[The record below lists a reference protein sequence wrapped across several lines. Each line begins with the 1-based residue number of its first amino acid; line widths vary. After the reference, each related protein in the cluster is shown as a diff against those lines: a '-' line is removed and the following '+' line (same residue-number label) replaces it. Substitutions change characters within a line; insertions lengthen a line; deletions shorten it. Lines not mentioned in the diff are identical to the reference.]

1 MEYKNLTL
9 PDNAEQLAAMYGPN
23 GDDSP
28 LMGELHLLESYL
40 RNELPPQA
48 PQRCEL
54 DRRTVTDIRR
64 RMIELKAEIFR
75 SALLEFTRQACEEQR
90 DICLTIST
98 TRRAAKRRSGSA
110 ARGCPTYTCKV
121 NTSVCMI
128 GGTIWQKTEKSES
141 SKRKHLLISARRRT
155 IPDAAPT
162 SRICSGCSSLWRPSG
177 RYTANIPPLC
187 RPRSLTDGYS

>member
-90 DICLTIST
+90 DICLTNFYD
-98 TRRAAKRRSGSA
+98 APCGEEAEW
-110 ARGCPTYTCKV
+110 
-121 NTSVCMI
+121 I
-128 GGTIWQKTEKSES
+128 GGSRMPDIYLQGEYERLHDWWNNLAKDRKERPQQAHSSSPRVCLQKEK
-141 SKRKHLLISARRRT
+141 RGHQAQGVQRRFEW
-155 IPDAAPT
+155 
-162 SRICSGCSSLWRPSG
+162 CLVQ
-177 RYTANIPPLC
+177 
-187 RPRSLTDGYS
+187 

>member
-90 DICLTIST
+90 DICLTNFYD
-98 TRRAAKRRSGSA
+98 APCGEEAEW
-110 ARGCPTYTCKV
+110 
-121 NTSVCMI
+121 I
-128 GGTIWQKTEKSES
+128 GGSRMPDIYLQGEYA
-141 SKRKHLLISARRRT
+141 SA
-155 IPDAAPT
+155 
-162 SRICSGCSSLWRPSG
+162 
-177 RYTANIPPLC
+177 
-187 RPRSLTDGYS
+187 